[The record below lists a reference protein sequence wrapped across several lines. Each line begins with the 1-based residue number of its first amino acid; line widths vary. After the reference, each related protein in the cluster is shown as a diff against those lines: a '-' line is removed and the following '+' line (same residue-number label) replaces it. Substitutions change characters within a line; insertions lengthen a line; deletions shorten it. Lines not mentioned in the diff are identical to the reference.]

1 MVPVHVVAPATWFP
15 PRLAF
20 APEST
25 LATLGF
31 VLGGVALGTCSGLV
45 PGLHANNVALL
56 LAAVA
61 ADVPG
66 PPRLVGAAVLAA
78 GVVHTFLD
86 VVPALALGVPDPA
99 MAATALP
106 GHRLVLEG
114 RGREAVRLSALG
126 SGLAVL
132 FAVPLAI
139 PVTRGMVAVYP
150 ALRAHLPL
158 ALGLLA
164 LLLVL
169 TERGRFAMVGAA
181 VAFALA
187 ALLGWATLDLDPAAP
202 LSVGGMLAPL
212 FAGLFG
218 APVLV
223 ESMGGTGVPP
233 QDDATVTL
241 PGRAVAGL
249 GFLGTTSGA
258 VVGYVPGVSSAV
270 AATVSLLA
278 VPGRHGARGFLVT
291 TSGVNTANTVF
302 ALFALVA
309 LGAPRT
315 GVLVA
320 FERSGAPTDLVLLLP
335 AVALAAVAGFCLVLL
350 VGDRYLDLVGRLD
363 NTRLAVGVLC
373 LLGLVSILFAG
384 AVGAAVFAVASFVGL
399 VPARFGA
406 RRVHLMGV
414 LIGPIALGL

>member
-1 MVPVHVVAPATWFP
+1 MDPVPAAVP
-15 PRLAF
+15 PRF
-20 APEST
+20 ALSPEAT

-86 VVPALALGVPDPA
+86 VVPALALGVPDPS

-126 SGLAVL
+126 SGIAVL
-132 FAVPLAI
+132 LAVPLAL
-139 PVTRGMVAVYP
+139 PVTRGMVAAYP
-150 ALRAHLPL
+150 TLRAHLPL
-158 ALGLLA
+158 ALGLVA
-164 LLLVL
+164 VLLVV
-169 TERGRFAMVGAA
+169 TEHGGFAMVGA
-181 VAFALA
+181 VTAFSLA
-187 ALLGWATLDLDPAAP
+187 ALLGWATLDLDPSAP

-223 ESMGGTGVPP
+223 ESVGGGGVPP

-241 PGRAVAGL
+241 PGSSIAGL
-249 GFLGTTSGA
+249 GFVGTLSGA
-258 VVGYVPGVSSAV
+258 IVGYVPGVSSAV
-270 AATVSLLA
+270 AATVSLLTT
-278 VPGRHGARGFLVT
+278 PGRHGARGFLVT
-291 TSGVNTANTVF
+291 TSGVNTSNTIF

-309 LGAPRT
+309 LGSPRT

-320 FERSGAPTDLVLLLP
+320 FERSGAPIDLAFLLP
-335 AVALAAVAGFCLVLL
+335 AVGLAAIAGFCLVLL
-350 VGDRYLDLVGRLD
+350 VGDRYLDLVGNVD
-363 NTRLAVGVLC
+363 NTRLAAGVLC
-373 LLGLVSILFAG
+373 LLAGVSLLFAG
-384 AVGAAVFAVASFVGL
+384 VVGVLVFLVASLVGL
-399 VPARFGA
+399 VPARFGS

-414 LIGPIALGL
+414 LMGPLALGL

>member
-1 MVPVHVVAPATWFP
+1 MVPLPVAVP
-15 PRLAF
+15 PRLALS
-20 APEST
+20 PEAA

-86 VVPALALGVPDPA
+86 AVPALALGVPDPS

-106 GHRLVLEG
+106 GHRLVMDG

-132 FAVPLAI
+132 LAVPLAL
-139 PVTRGMVAVYP
+139 PVTRGMVAIYP

-158 ALGLLA
+158 ALA
-164 LLLVL
+164 LVAVMLVV
-169 TERGRFAMVGAA
+169 TERGGLATVGGA
-181 VAFALA
+181 VAFSLA
-187 ALLGWATLDLDPAAP
+187 AVLGWATLDLDPSAP
-202 LSVGGMLAPL
+202 LSAGGMLAPL

-223 ESMGGTGVPP
+223 ESAGGGGVPP

-241 PGRAVAGL
+241 SKGSVAGL
-249 GFLGTTSGA
+249 GFVGTLSGA

-278 VPGRHGARGFLVT
+278 VPGRHGARGFLVA

-320 FERSGAPTDLVLLLP
+320 FERSGAPTDLALLLP
-335 AVALAAVAGFCLVLL
+335 AVGLAAVAGFCLVLL
-350 VGDRYLDLVGRLD
+350 VGDRYLDLVGSLD
-363 NTRLAVGVLC
+363 STRLAAGVLC
-373 LLGLVSILFAG
+373 LLAVVSFLFAG
-384 AVGAAVFAVASFVGL
+384 LVGVAVFVVASLVGL
-399 VPARFGA
+399 VPARFGS

-414 LIGPIALGL
+414 LMGPLALGL

>member
-1 MVPVHVVAPATWFP
+1 MDPVPVATPAASFP

-25 LATLGF
+25 LATIGF

-132 FAVPLAI
+132 LAVPLAL
-139 PVTRGMVAVYP
+139 PVTRGMVAAYP
-150 ALRAHLPL
+150 TLRAHLPL
-158 ALGLLA
+158 ALGLVA

-169 TERGRFAMVGAA
+169 TERGRVAMAGGA
-181 VAFALA
+181 VAFLLA
-187 ALLGWATLDLDPAAP
+187 AALGWATLDVDPSAP

-223 ESMGGTGVPP
+223 ESMGGSGVPP

-241 PGRAVAGL
+241 SGRSIAGL

-309 LGAPRT
+309 LGSPRT

-320 FERSGAPTDLVLLLP
+320 FERSGAPIDLFFLLP

-350 VGDRYLDLVGRLD
+350 VGDPYLDLVGSLD

-373 LLGLVSILFAG
+373 LLGVVSSLFAG
-384 AVGAAVFAVASFVGL
+384 VTGVVVFGVASLVGL
-399 VPARFGA
+399 IPARFGA

-414 LIGPIALGL
+414 LIGPLALGL